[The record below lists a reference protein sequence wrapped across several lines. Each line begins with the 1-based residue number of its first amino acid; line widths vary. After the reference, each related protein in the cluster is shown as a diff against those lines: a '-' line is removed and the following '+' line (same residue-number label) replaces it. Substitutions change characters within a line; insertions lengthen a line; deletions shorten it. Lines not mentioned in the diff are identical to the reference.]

1 MRTDFNYITLYP
13 NIIPVRGYSRSILMD
28 LNMGKFLFIP
38 NYFCDFLIENKTKNL
53 QKDDFLN
60 WGESENDINEIN
72 SLLNLLIEEDY
83 LTEVDSNL
91 LNGFRVEVPYITD
104 DTLISDCV
112 IEISK
117 LSNWDISLFLAETNK
132 LGVKFLEIRF
142 LDFDSF
148 EKHYK
153 GIQFDLTDHS
163 IEFLHFIV
171 PVDENLNEIIANE
184 MISFHRLN
192 QLTIYN
198 SKDKFEIEGIPFVLS
213 FSTQNSIDN
222 SNCGCIDPAQFNC
235 NIASYYAN
243 NKSNNCLSQKL
254 SIDQYGDIKNCPS
267 KKESFGKLKDI
278 NLERT
283 VQLSEFRKE
292 WHITKESILIC
303 SDCELRW
310 MCSDCRVF
318 IQDESNPLSK
328 PSKCGYNPY
337 INKWINEEGYL
348 SETECGVSII
358 DNQLSIDIEK
368 LNQLNLQLWG

>member
-1 MRTDFNYITLYP
+1 MKTDLNYITLYP

-53 QKDDFLN
+53 QKVDFLN
-60 WGESENDINEIN
+60 FGNSENDVDEIN
-72 SLLNLLIEEDY
+72 RLVDLLIQEDY
-83 LTEVDSNL
+83 LTEVDSKL
-91 LNGFRVEVPYITD
+91 LSGLKVEVPFITD
-104 DTLISDCV
+104 DTLISDCI
-112 IEISK
+112 IEISN
-117 LSNWDISLFLAETNK
+117 LSSWNISVFLAKINT

-142 LDFDSF
+142 LDFTSF

-153 GIQFDLTDHS
+153 KIQFDLTDHS

-171 PVDENLNEIIANE
+171 PGDDNLNEIISNE
-184 MISFHRLN
+184 MMTFHRLN

-198 SKDKFEIEGIPFVLS
+198 SKGKFEIEGVPFILS

-222 SNCGCIDPAQFNC
+222 SNCGCINPSQFNC

-243 NKSNNCLSQKL
+243 KKSNNCLSQKL

-267 KKESFGKLKDI
+267 KKESFGKLETV

-283 VQLSEFRKE
+283 VQLNEFRKE
-292 WHITKESILIC
+292 WHITKESILVC

-348 SETECGVSII
+348 SESECGVSIVDNRLTI
-358 DNQLSIDIEK
+358 DQVK
-368 LNQLNLQLWG
+368 LNEINSELWG